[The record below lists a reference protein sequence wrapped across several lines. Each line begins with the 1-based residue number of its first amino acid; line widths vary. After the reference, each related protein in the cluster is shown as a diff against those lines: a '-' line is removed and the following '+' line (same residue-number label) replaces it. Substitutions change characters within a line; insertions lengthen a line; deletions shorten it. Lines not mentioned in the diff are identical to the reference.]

1 MPGSVDGMRTILLHG
16 VLSGFRS
23 RAMLQLE
30 IIALRHQLDVLR
42 RNQRTRMRL
51 SRLDRTF
58 WVLLYR
64 IWPRCLDA
72 VVIVK
77 PETVI
82 RWHRKGFRLFWTW
95 RSRPRGRGR
104 PPVPADIKNLIR
116 RMSRENPLWGAP
128 RIHGELLKLGVE
140 ISQAAVS
147 KYLVGHPKPPS
158 QSWRIFLRNH
168 VGCLASADF
177 FVVPTFTFQLLF
189 VFIVLHHERRRIVH
203 FGVTAHPTQNGPRSR
218 SAKPF
223 RGKRR
228 HAI

>member
-1 MPGSVDGMRTILLHG
+1 MPDSVGGMHTILLHG

-42 RNQRTRMRL
+42 RNQRTQKRL

-116 RMSRENPLWGAP
+116 RMSRENPLWGG
-128 RIHGELLKLGVE
+128 RGFMVSCSSLG
-140 ISQAAVS
+140 
-147 KYLVGHPKPPS
+147 
-158 QSWRIFLRNH
+158 
-168 VGCLASADF
+168 
-177 FVVPTFTFQLLF
+177 
-189 VFIVLHHERRRIVH
+189 
-203 FGVTAHPTQNGPRSR
+203 SR
-218 SAKPF
+218 SARLLFPSIWLAIPNC
-223 RGKRR
+223 RR
-228 HAI
+228 RSGGHSSGTMWAVSRLLISSSCRLSRFGSCSCSSCCTTSVVTSCISA